1 MASTNDNMK
10 ISLLSVLTATLLGIA
25 SIASGRHFDVA
36 DFTAILFTTGLVAWT
51 IEQYTREPRVLNSS
65 RPIRFPLGHRSRHSR
80 MAPSRLAA

>member
-1 MASTNDNMK
+1 MK
-10 ISLLSVLTATLLGIA
+10 ITLLSVLTASLLGLA

-65 RPIRFPLGHRSRHSR
+65 RPIRFPLGHRSRHTR
-80 MAPSRLAA
+80 LATSRLAA

>member
-1 MASTNDNMK
+1 MASTHDNMK

-25 SIASGRHFDVA
+25 SIASGRHFDVT

-65 RPIRFPLGHRSRHSR
+65 RPIRFPLGHRNRHTR
-80 MAPSRLAA
+80 MAASRLAA